1 MSCNV
6 FAGGGFEIFWELLS
20 CYSETQSEQI
30 LLGNGI
36 SRFAQHRVNTNL
48 QFVKITI
55 KQCTVKW
62 VKPARSSANKYSE
75 ENRMNFM
82 CSKKKIFTGLR
93 KLEVLPTEQCVN
105 FSLSLIFLLPLSITC
120 YYSGEGN
127 GNSLQYSCLENPVDR
142 GAWWATV
149 HGIAELGMT

>member
-1 MSCNV
+1 
-6 FAGGGFEIFWELLS
+6 
-20 CYSETQSEQI
+20 
-30 LLGNGI
+30 
-36 SRFAQHRVNTNL
+36 
-48 QFVKITI
+48 
-55 KQCTVKW
+55 
-62 VKPARSSANKYSE
+62 
-75 ENRMNFM
+75 M

>member
-20 CYSETQSEQI
+20 CDSETQSEQI

-82 CSKKKIFTGLR
+82 CSKKKNIYWFKKVRSTANWTMCKLFTLSNFLTSSEHNMLLFWRR
-93 KLEVLPTEQCVN
+93 KWQLTPV
-105 FSLSLIFLLPLSITC
+105 FLSGKS
-120 YYSGEGN
+120 
-127 GNSLQYSCLENPVDR
+127 R
-142 GAWWATV
+142 G
-149 HGIAELGMT
+149 